1 MNRIQTL
8 HLTDCTAA
16 LTFLA
21 CVGTGFARH
30 GASHGICSA
39 DTWGAGHTAASL
51 LFAASI
57 CAHIYQHRS
66 WYKLLFK
73 NGLRGHRTAAMLL
86 SLLFAV
92 VTVTGLVLL
101 GGAGTATLGLPH
113 YQIGILFTI
122 LALAHTFRR
131 RRALFRK
138 IGRAVPTSR

>member
-16 LTFLA
+16 LTFLT

-39 DTWGAGHTAASL
+39 DTWGAGHTVASL

-57 CAHIYQHRS
+57 CAHIYQHRG
-66 WYKLLFK
+66 WYKQLFK
-73 NGLRGHRTAAMLL
+73 NGLRGHRTAVTLL
-86 SLLFAV
+86 SLLFAA

-101 GGAGTATLGLPH
+101 CGAEAATLGLPH

-122 LALAHTFRR
+122 LALLHTFRR
-131 RRALFRK
+131 RRALFRR
-138 IGRAVPTSR
+138 IGWTTPSRQ